1 MINLFWVIH
10 KFVSFSQIIQKNHL
24 AVQILE
30 FFLLEMTLHTIS
42 LQEPKFKVKFTF
54 CCFVVKKQRWVV
66 LSHETVTW
74 LASSKTQPN
83 KKFDVLDTIS
93 NSLFTI
99 LVITS
104 TKEDLFLLVWI
115 SIWPYPFDT
124 NACEFLSALMFCS
137 SSVNKNS
144 WEPNCCTTCPSVLP
158 FSQYIR
164 YFEMIWPSL
173 RILKFEQKRNIWTS
187 GTQFS
192 LQKKSFFFTLTKFQ
206 LQKLHKIQPYESVL
220 AQFG

>member
-1 MINLFWVIH
+1 MKTN
-10 KFVSFSQIIQKNHL
+10 
-24 AVQILE
+24 AE
-30 FFLLEMTLHTIS
+30 
-42 LQEPKFKVKFTF
+42 
-54 CCFVVKKQRWVV
+54 
-66 LSHETVTW
+66 SHETVTW

-99 LVITS
+99 LIITS

-124 NACEFLSALMFCS
+124 NVCEFLSALMFCS

-144 WEPNCCTTCPSVLP
+144 WEPSCCTTCPSVIP
-158 FSQYIR
+158 FLQYIQ
-164 YFEMIWPSL
+164 YFKMIWPSL
-173 RILKFEQKRNIWTS
+173 RILKFEQKRNIWTP